1 MQLGL
6 FQNIVNE
13 IRKINISDFINEVI
27 ERLEKMEEE
36 LVIDR
41 FEENIA
47 VCEDRK
53 TGKIIEIPIEKI
65 QENVKEGD
73 VIKQVEGIYK
83 KDIERQEEIETEIED
98 KMNKI
103 WKD

>member
-65 QENVKEGD
+65 QEKVKEGD

-83 KDIERQEEIETEIED
+83 KDIERQEEIEKEIED

>member
-13 IRKINISDFINEVI
+13 IRKINISDFISEVT

-41 FEENIA
+41 FEEDIA
-47 VCEDRK
+47 ICEDRK
-53 TGKIIEIPIEKI
+53 TGKIIEISREDIE
-65 QENVKEGD
+65 ENVKEGD
-73 VIKQVEGIYK
+73 VIKKVEGIYK
-83 KDIERQEEIETEIED
+83 KDIEKQEEIEKRIEE
-98 KMNKI
+98 KINKI

>member
-6 FQNIVNE
+6 FQNITNE
-13 IRKINISDFINEVI
+13 IKKVNINDFINEVM
-27 ERLEKMEEE
+27 ERIEKMEEE

-53 TGKIIEIPIEKI
+53 TGEMVEIPRNNIE
-65 QENVKEGD
+65 ENVKEGD
-73 VIKQVEGIYK
+73 VIKKVEGIYK
-83 KDIERQEEIETEIED
+83 KDIERQEKIEKRIEE
-98 KMNKI
+98 KMNQI

>member
-13 IRKINISDFINEVI
+13 VRKINIGDLLSEVK

-36 LVIDR
+36 LIIDR
-41 FEENIA
+41 FEEDIA
-47 VCEDRK
+47 ICEDRK
-53 TGKIIEIPIEKI
+53 TGKIIEIPRKNIE
-65 QENVKEGD
+65 ENVKEGD
-73 VIKQVEGIYK
+73 VIKKVEGIYEK
-83 KDIERQEEIETEIED
+83 NIEKQTEIEKRIEE

-103 WKD
+103 WKE

>member
-1 MQLGL
+1 MQIGL
-6 FQNIVNE
+6 FQNIANE
-13 IRKINISDFINEVI
+13 IKKVNINDFINEVM
-27 ERLEKMEEE
+27 ERIEKMEEE

-53 TGKIIEIPIEKI
+53 TGKMVEIPRNNIEK
-65 QENVKEGD
+65 NVKEGD
-73 VIKQVEGIYK
+73 IIKKVAGIYQ
-83 KDIERQEEIETEIED
+83 KDIKRQEKIEKRMEE
-98 KMNKI
+98 KMNQI

>member
-13 IRKINISDFINEVI
+13 IRNINIGDFINEVK

-41 FEENIA
+41 FEGNIA

-53 TGKIIEIPIEKI
+53 AGKIIEVPRENIE
-65 QENVKEGD
+65 ENVKEGD
-73 VIKQVEGIYK
+73 VIKKVEGIYK
-83 KDIERQEEIETEIED
+83 KNIEKQEEIEERIEE

-103 WKD
+103 WKN

>member
-36 LVIDR
+36 
-41 FEENIA
+41 
-47 VCEDRK
+47 
-53 TGKIIEIPIEKI
+53 
-65 QENVKEGD
+65 
-73 VIKQVEGIYK
+73 
-83 KDIERQEEIETEIED
+83 
-98 KMNKI
+98 
-103 WKD
+103 

>member
-13 IRKINISDFINEVI
+13 VRKINIGDLLSEVK

-36 LVIDR
+36 LIIDR
-41 FEENIA
+41 FEEDIA
-47 VCEDRK
+47 ICEDRK
-53 TGKIIEIPIEKI
+53 TGKIIEIPRKNIE
-65 QENVKEGD
+65 ENVKEGD
-73 VIKQVEGIYK
+73 VIKKVEGIYEK
-83 KDIERQEEIETEIED
+83 NIEKQTEIEKRIEE

>member
-13 IRKINISDFINEVI
+13 IRKINISDFINEVS

-41 FEENIA
+41 FEDNTAI
-47 VCEDRK
+47 CEDRK
-53 TGKIIEIPIEKI
+53 TGRIIEIPRNNIEK
-65 QENVKEGD
+65 NVKEGD
-73 VIKQVEGIYK
+73 IIKKVAGIYQ
-83 KDIERQEEIETEIED
+83 KDIKRQEEIEKRIEE

>member
-13 IRKINISDFINEVI
+13 VRKINIGDLLSEVK

-36 LVIDR
+36 LIIDR
-41 FEENIA
+41 FEEAIA
-47 VCEDRK
+47 ICEDRK
-53 TGKIIEIPIEKI
+53 TGKIIEIPRKNIE
-65 QENVKEGD
+65 ENVKEGD
-73 VIKQVEGIYK
+73 VIKKVEGIYEK
-83 KDIERQEEIETEIED
+83 NIEKQTEIEKRIEE

>member
-13 IRKINISDFINEVI
+13 IRKINISDFISEVS

-41 FEENIA
+41 FEDNTAI
-47 VCEDRK
+47 CEDRK
-53 TGKIIEIPIEKI
+53 TGKMVEIPRNNIE
-65 QENVKEGD
+65 ENVKEGD
-73 VIKQVEGIYK
+73 IIKKVAGIYQ
-83 KDIERQEEIETEIED
+83 KDIKRQEKIEKRIEE
-98 KMNKI
+98 KMNQI

>member
-83 KDIERQEEIETEIED
+83 KDIERQEEIEKEIED

>member
-13 IRKINISDFINEVI
+13 IRKINISDFISEVS

-41 FEENIA
+41 FEDNTAI
-47 VCEDRK
+47 CEDRK
-53 TGKIIEIPIEKI
+53 TGRIIEIPRENIE
-65 QENVKEGD
+65 ENVKEGD
-73 VIKQVEGIYK
+73 VIKKAEGIYK
-83 KDIERQEEIETEIED
+83 KDIEKQEKIEKRIEE

>member
-6 FQNIVNE
+6 FQNIANE
-13 IRKINISDFINEVI
+13 IKKVNINDFINEVM
-27 ERLEKMEEE
+27 ERIEKMEEE

-83 KDIERQEEIETEIED
+83 KDIERQEEIEKEIED

>member
-13 IRKINISDFINEVI
+13 IRKINISDFINEI
-27 ERLEKMEEE
+27 TERIEKMEEE

-41 FEENIA
+41 FEENTAI
-47 VCEDRK
+47 CEDRK
-53 TGKIIEIPIEKI
+53 TGKIIEISKENIE
-65 QENVKEGD
+65 ENVKEGD
-73 VIKQVEGIYK
+73 VIKKVEGIYK
-83 KDIERQEEIETEIED
+83 KDIEKQEEIEKRVEE

>member
-13 IRKINISDFINEVI
+13 IRRINISDFISEVT

-41 FEENIA
+41 FEENSAI
-47 VCEDRK
+47 CEDRK
-53 TGKIIEIPIEKI
+53 TSRIIEIPRENIE
-65 QENVKEGD
+65 ENVKEGD
-73 VIKQVEGIYK
+73 VIKKVEGIYK
-83 KDIERQEEIETEIED
+83 KDIEKQEKIEKRIEE
-98 KMNKI
+98 KMNRI